1 MRRSGPSS
9 TRSRYQYPTTLPG
22 LRAELMCP
30 PSPNARGHRS
40 AGDTRRADGKFRRKS
55 PEPRCGCTARFG
67 CVRSS
72 KIARLRIQLMHS
84 RRRFRFL
91 GIVIIAMPATMCAP
105 QPPAQAPP
113 RPAQATQAGRDGNR
127 APDYPVRPPAPPEQV
142 SHGQQVFQS
151 NCSFCHGSDARGGEA
166 GPNLVRDEVV
176 LRDQNGELITPIV
189 QNGIPAQGMPRF
201 GLSAAEIT
209 DIAAWLH
216 SQPLSDRGAP
226 STLDVLVGNAKEGEA
241 YFNGAGRCTQ
251 CHLAT
256 GDLAGIGS
264 RYEAKTIQNLIV
276 SGGGGGRMRRRSAG
290 AAPPVKAP
298 PTTVTVTLPSGRR
311 VQGEL
316 DHLSAFVVALRDSA
330 GTYHSFAR
338 HDSIPKV
345 VVTNPLQWHIDR
357 LPRWRDADI
366 HDLTAYLVTLK

>member
-40 AGDTRRADGKFRRKS
+40 AGDTRRADGKFRRNS

-142 SHGQQVFQS
+142 AHGEQVFKS
-151 NCSFCHGSDARGGEA
+151 NCSFCHGSDARGGET
-166 GPNLVRDEVV
+166 GPNLVRAQLV
-176 LRDQNGELITPIV
+176 LADQQGELITPIV
-189 QNGIPAQGMPRF
+189 QNGIPAQGMPKF
-201 GLSAAEIT
+201 TLSAA
-209 DIAAWLH
+209 DVAAIAAWLH

-226 STLDVLVGNAKEGEA
+226 STLDILVGNAKEGEA
-241 YFNGAGRCTQ
+241 YFNGAGHCTQ
-251 CHLAT
+251 CHSVT
-256 GDLAGIGS
+256 GDLAGIGA
-264 RYEAKTIQNLIV
+264 RYEPKTIQNLIV
-276 SGGGGGRMRRRSAG
+276 SGGRGRSFGRRPAG
-290 AAPPVKAP
+290 SAAPKVP
-298 PTTVTVTLPSGRR
+298 PTTVTVTLPSG
-311 VQGEL
+311 QTSTGDL
-316 DHLSAFVVALRDSA
+316 DHISAFVVALREPD
-330 GTYHSFAR
+330 GTYRSFAR

-345 VVTNPLQWHIDR
+345 VVTNPFQRHIDM
-357 LPRWRDADI
+357 LPQWWDSDVLN
-366 HDLTAYLVTLK
+366 LTAYLVTLK